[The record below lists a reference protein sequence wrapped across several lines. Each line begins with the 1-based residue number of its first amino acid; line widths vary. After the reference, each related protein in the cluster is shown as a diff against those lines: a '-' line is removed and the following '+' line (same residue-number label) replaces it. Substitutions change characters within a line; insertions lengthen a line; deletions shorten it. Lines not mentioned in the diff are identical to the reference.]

1 MADSPGDGGGTGSDN
16 GSSVATADAPARQSS
31 DQSSS
36 AIESKDLQEG
46 GDAKPPGRPVE
57 SPSGRKSDAPSPAKP
72 VPNALGRKSDLPPK
86 SVSEVAAQPQAWRP
100 GESIELQSDQAPGST
115 TSTAESTVREGP
127 EVEAARDAV
136 NEAID
141 QGERIQE
148 ARDEVDA
155 ALDQA
160 EADGLAPNT
169 REQFEAEFQQKM
181 DEAPAN
187 PAAKQVEYQPPM
199 EHEQADLVV
208 VGPSTDSEHTKEA
221 PVGNAPDEVAQ
232 PAEVADPI
240 ASDKDAEILAAE
252 AQVDQAYKE
261 QDARQAVDAA
271 YEGQQGQTVDHI
283 DADAGAAPDAQVDE
297 PTVAPAEGADDDD
310 GSRPGE
316 RGEAQ
321 HIGDSPQAERAAD
334 GAADT
339 QVEAEAVAHNV
350 EGTELANMTD
360 QEWQDASPER
370 KQELVQEVSDATADG
385 LGISPCEVRM
395 FEPAN
400 PMDCGQYSRES
411 NTLEVSSNLT
421 RDEAINTVVHETR
434 HAYQSHKVESGD
446 HPMSKDWESNF
457 NEYAPAGDNYA
468 AYVNQPLEA
477 DAWDFEAR
485 VRGQL

>member
-16 GSSVATADAPARQSS
+16 GSSVATADAPTRQSS
-31 DQSSS
+31 DQSSA
-36 AIESKDLQEG
+36 AIDSNDGQEQ
-46 GDAKPPGRPVE
+46 GDARPPGRPLD
-57 SPSGRKSDAPSPAKP
+57 SDNGRKAEAREPAQPVSPE
-72 VPNALGRKSDLPPK
+72 LGRRSDPQPK
-86 SVSEVAAQPQAWRP
+86 SVTDASAQPQDWHE
-100 GESIELQSDQAPGST
+100 GESVELQADQTPGVTASP
-115 TSTAESTVREGP
+115 AESPVGENP
-127 EVEAARDAV
+127 EVEAARADV
-136 NEAID
+136 KEALD
-141 QGERIQE
+141 RGERIQE

-155 ALDQA
+155 AFDQA
-160 EADGLAPNT
+160 TADGLAPNT
-169 REQFEAEFQQKM
+169 KEQFEADFQEQM
-181 DEAPAN
+181 DEAPTN
-187 PAAKQVEYQPPM
+187 PDVKQVEYQPPM

-208 VGPSTDSEHTKEA
+208 AGPSTDSEHTKEA

-240 ASDKDAEILAAE
+240 VSDKDAEILAAE
-252 AQVDQAYKE
+252 AQVDQAYTE

-271 YEGQQGQTVDHI
+271 YEGQQGQTVDYI
-283 DADAGAAPDAQVDE
+283 DADADAAPDAQVDE

-339 QVEAEAVAHNV
+339 QVEAEAVAHNI

-457 NEYAPAGDNYA
+457 NEYAPADDNYA

-477 DAWDFEAR
+477 DAWDFESR